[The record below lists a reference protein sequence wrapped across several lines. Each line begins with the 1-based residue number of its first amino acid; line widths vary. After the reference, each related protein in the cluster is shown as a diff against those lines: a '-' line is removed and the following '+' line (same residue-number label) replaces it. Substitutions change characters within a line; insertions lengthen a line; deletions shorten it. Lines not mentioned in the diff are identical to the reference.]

1 MLVDFWDRR
10 KQITRGWF
18 PAKFQAWKGQLSQA
32 QIAAI
37 HAEIN
42 RMIDAGK
49 AAGKAIQTTSWMPG
63 SDWTGTPFD
72 PIYWTAT
79 KQSSVQA
86 GQCFGLFVQEVF
98 MQRPEIWTSEHFEKD
113 GIPIAGRTYF
123 QIDPNTGAPVNS

>member
-63 SDWTGTPFD
+63 SDWTGARHSIRSIGQP
-72 PIYWTAT
+72 
-79 KQSSVQA
+79 QSKVVYKPDNAS
-86 GQCFGLFVQEVF
+86 GYSFKKC
-98 MQRPEIWTSEHFEKD
+98 S
-113 GIPIAGRTYF
+113 
-123 QIDPNTGAPVNS
+123 